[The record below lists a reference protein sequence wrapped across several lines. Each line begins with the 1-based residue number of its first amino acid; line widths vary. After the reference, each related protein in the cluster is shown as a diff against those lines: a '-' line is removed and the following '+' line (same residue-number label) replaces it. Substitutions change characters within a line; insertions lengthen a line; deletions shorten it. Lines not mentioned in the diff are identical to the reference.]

1 MRLLLIL
8 CVLAIG
14 GCVSQPAPE
23 VAKLQS
29 EVRNLKEEM
38 TDISRKLDKTKRT
51 ANAASS
57 KANAAVVEVKAA
69 KETANKALDA
79 SSVPP
84 APTGEAK
91 ILKPRQINH
100 ETSILP

>member
-23 VAKLQS
+23 VVELRH
-29 EVRNLKEEM
+29 EVRNLKEEL
-38 TDISRKLDKTKRT
+38 TDMSRKLDRTSRT

-57 KANAAVVEVKAA
+57 KAKAAVVEVKAA
-69 KETANKALDA
+69 KKTAIKALDA
-79 SSVPP
+79 SSTPP
-84 APTGEAK
+84 APQGEAR